1 VRPAERWIFAPKMS
15 KPCSIRPAVW
25 FAHAW
30 NATSKGRRVAVNGS
44 GSGKDLQCIE
54 FVSLVTAYL
63 DGEVNE
69 QQRRGIDQHLKGC
82 RGCRAALNQF
92 QTVIRL
98 AGRLTATDV
107 ADVDPL
113 IRDRLTATLQIPRRR

>member
-1 VRPAERWIFAPKMS
+1 M
-15 KPCSIRPAVW
+15 
-25 FAHAW
+25 
-30 NATSKGRRVAVNGS
+30 NGS
-44 GSGKDLQCIE
+44 ESGTDDLRCVE

-63 DGEVNE
+63 DGEVDE
-69 QQRRGIDQHLKGC
+69 RQRTRIERHLEGC

-98 AGRLTATDV
+98 AGRLTAADV

-113 IRDRLTATLQIPRRR
+113 IRDRLTSTLRAPRRR

>member
-1 VRPAERWIFAPKMS
+1 M
-15 KPCSIRPAVW
+15 
-25 FAHAW
+25 
-30 NATSKGRRVAVNGS
+30 NDS
-44 GSGKDLQCIE
+44 GSGTDDLRCLE

-63 DGEVNE
+63 DGEVGE
-69 QQRRGIDQHLKGC
+69 EQRRRMDRHLEGC

-98 AGRLTATDV
+98 TGRLNAADV

-113 IRDRLTATLQIPRRR
+113 IRERLTATLRVPRRR

>member
-1 VRPAERWIFAPKMS
+1 
-15 KPCSIRPAVW
+15 
-25 FAHAW
+25 
-30 NATSKGRRVAVNGS
+30 VNDRGS
-44 GSGKDLQCIE
+44 GTDDLRCIE
-54 FVSLVTAYL
+54 FVGLVSAYL
-63 DGEVNE
+63 DGEVGQ
-69 QQRRGIDQHLKGC
+69 QQRRRIDKHLEGC

-98 AGRLTATDV
+98 AGRLTAAEV